1 MEANDS
7 VGGSMQPG
15 SQPLQVERVLGR
27 AEELYWSKLPE
38 HVRRAAMDS
47 ELSAQPAHATMY
59 ENIRTASVLADAPF
73 PPGCLL
79 FVRNV
84 HPQTNRTTVRALLS
98 QALVRKGMSADNV
111 DYVDYTKGMDTVR
124 ICHT

>member
-7 VGGSMQPG
+7 VGGSIQPG
-15 SQPLQVERVLGR
+15 SQPLRVERVLGR
-27 AEELYWSKLPE
+27 AEEVYWSKIPE

-47 ELSAQPAHATMY
+47 EISAQPTHAAAY
-59 ENIRTASVLADAPF
+59 ESIRTASVLADAPF